1 MLRQRVVA
9 IVGEDSELTV
19 AQAAALAREVQP
31 V

>member
-9 IVGEDSELTV
+9 VIGEDSELTV
-19 AQAAALAREVQP
+19 AEAAVLAREVQP